1 MNAASMKPV
10 SRRIAGLL
18 AIGLGCVLAI
28 SSANAAYPER
38 PVTLV
43 VTFEAG
49 GASDVSARVVAKALS
64 EVLKQPVIVQNQ
76 PGAGGRIGTRRVA
89 GAEPDGYT
97 LLWGSGSTLTAAPA
111 LYADEKYLAALLP
124 VGVGALQPF
133 LFVTTPATGAKTVA
147 ELVALAKQKPG
158 QLNFAS
164 AGIGSSNHLLG
175 EIFMSATGT
184 KFTHVPYKGA
194 APARDAM
201 IRGDA
206 QLMDEVTATLLP
218 QINAGQLVPLLTT
231 SQTRDPELPGVPT
244 AAEAGLP
251 DLAITGFFGVMAPP
265 KMSPELLATLS
276 DAMKKALQSPEL
288 KKSFASMRLD
298 VGSGSPE
305 DLAALIA
312 RGRERYSKIVAERNI
327 RVD

>member
-1 MNAASMKPV
+1 MNAFSLRPV
-10 SRRIAGLL
+10 SRRIAALM
-18 AIGLGCVLAI
+18 AIGLGCALAI
-28 SSANAAYPER
+28 SPASAAFPER
-38 PVTLV
+38 PITLV

-64 EVLKQPVIVQNQ
+64 EVLKQPVVVQNQ

-111 LYADEKYLAALLP
+111 LYPDDKYLGTLVP

-133 LFVTTPATGAKTVA
+133 LFVTTPATGAKTIA
-147 ELVALAKQKPG
+147 DLVALAKQKPG
-158 QLNFAS
+158 ELNFAS

-175 EIFMSATGT
+175 EIFMSTTGT

-206 QLMDEVTATLLP
+206 QLMDEVIATLWP
-218 QINAGQLVPLLTT
+218 QISAGQLVPLLIT
-231 SQTRDPELPGVPT
+231 SQARDPELPGVPT

-251 DLAITGFFGVMAPP
+251 DLAITGFFGIMAPP
-265 KMSPELLATLS
+265 NMSPELLATLG
-276 DAMKKALQSPEL
+276 DAMKKALQSAEL
-288 KKSFASMRLD
+288 RKSFSNMRLD
-298 VGSGSPE
+298 VGSGSAQ